1 MLKGG
6 MTVTAKEKKAFLLFN
21 LPLPIFLI
29 ITVVTILATYTGTL
43 PAGMAGC
50 FLFMLVLG
58 TILG

>member
-1 MLKGG
+1 
-6 MTVTAKEKKAFLLFN
+6 MTVTAKEKKPFLLFN

-29 ITVVTILATYTGTL
+29 ITVVTILATYIGTL

-58 TILG
+58 IILG

>member
-1 MLKGG
+1 
-6 MTVTAKEKKAFLLFN
+6 MTVTAKEKKPLLLFN